1 MIYLIP
7 GPSPPHPPFGHL
19 LLKEKEKG
27 YEVILKGARLLI
39 INQLMN

>member
-1 MIYLIP
+1 MIYLIS

-27 YEVILKGARLLI
+27 NEVLFKGARLLF